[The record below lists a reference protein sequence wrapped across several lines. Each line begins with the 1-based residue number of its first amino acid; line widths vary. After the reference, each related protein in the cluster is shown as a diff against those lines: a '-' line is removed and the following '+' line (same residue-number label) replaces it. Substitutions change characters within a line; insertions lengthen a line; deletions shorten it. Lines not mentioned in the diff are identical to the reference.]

1 MLLCRFRRWLSPFA
15 PRSSVCRPRRLSS
28 IFPSPPVA
36 DMGKSVARG
45 GSSEAKPKEKP
56 SPVSSHKD
64 EAYLDAVIQKRVH
77 LFETIQVQQK
87 AERLNL
93 DGESIK
99 YVFCPLSLRV
109 TLPDGTIK
117 EGKKWL
123 TSPMDIAKEISSGLA
138 AKEDKEEKGELGVQC
153 CSPDPDPLSAGD
165 FFTRAIHRPRSIARV
180 IRLPWVISSPRVGRR
195 NEATPLRWS
204 MGASC
209 ALGHVLHEGRCLHDC
224 LVYFSVF
231 AALLGC

>member
-99 YVFCPLSLRV
+99 YVFCPLSLRR
-109 TLPDGTIK
+109 
-117 EGKKWL
+117 
-123 TSPMDIAKEISSGLA
+123 
-138 AKEDKEEKGELGVQC
+138 
-153 CSPDPDPLSAGD
+153 
-165 FFTRAIHRPRSIARV
+165 F
-180 IRLPWVISSPRVGRR
+180 RVGWQRSLEMEYGCKLCIGPCTTR
-195 NEATPLRWS
+195 GE
-204 MGASC
+204 
-209 ALGHVLHEGRCLHDC
+209 VLT
-224 LVYFSVF
+224 
-231 AALLGC
+231 

>member
-138 AKEDKEEKGELGVQC
+138 AKGRKTKEEHEALGRRRKWKEEEKGRIENKKEEDDEEEEEKRRKRNRWWRMMGG
-153 CSPDPDPLSAGD
+153 S
-165 FFTRAIHRPRSIARV
+165 
-180 IRLPWVISSPRVGRR
+180 GR
-195 NEATPLRWS
+195 
-204 MGASC
+204 M
-209 ALGHVLHEGRCLHDC
+209 
-224 LVYFSVF
+224 
-231 AALLGC
+231 